1 SPRNTRAVII
11 SSGET
16 VEGDLVTLSCSSD
29 ANPPVLTYTW
39 FKQRA
44 ATVTLLST
52 DQNYTIT
59 NISSQ
64 HSGLYYC
71 SAQSRLGQHNSTPT
85 RLDVL
90 YPPRL
95 PSVSEHV
102 SDSSVTLVCVSDSNP
117 ASSYLWRRAAAAG
130 TRSEVNR
137 GMNECPPVYDNISA
151 LAMTSAPPRTAASD
165 EEDELNYSSVHFTRS
180 PPLYSK
186 VQLPNA
192 PKEEEV
198 EYATVTL
205 SKPRT
210 VRVRE
215 REWYQLQSSDGEK
228 HVLNTDP
235 QYSARV
241 SVSTEQNNCELTVRN
256 VRVRDSGVY
265 NFRFRTWSSKWISAS
280 SGVNLTVTGVLG
292 RECWGVTYTPEHV
305 CALKGSSVD
314 LSCSYNPGGHTVTKS
329 VWFIKEQAGAEPV
342 DVRED
347 EEYQGRLQYR
357 QSFQNDCSMRI
368 THLKESDAQTYRFS
382 FYTDDPDGRYT
393 GKRGVTLSVTDLK
406 VTVSDTPWGSKKLD
420 CSSTCTLPNNPTYI
434 WYKNGQPVSGQ
445 YRNKLYLYDRAEY
458 TNSYSCT
465 VRGHE
470 ELRSPAVC
478 RNFNFSHSLTSQ
490 IKKSPECDDLRFNY
504 TWL

>member
-1 SPRNTRAVII
+1 MADEEPLKERKTTVVIVSSGETVEGDSVTLSCSSDANPPALIYSWFKQTSSDAPLTKDQNYTITNMSSQHTGFYYCTAHNQLGQDNSTPAHLDVLYSPRNTRAVII

-117 ASSYLWRRAAAAG
+117 AYLWYRKTGGDVQLIGNSTNLTVAAGAAGPLYCMATNQYGSYSSSDWPLPSGNMSAKYAASAVTVIFLLTFIAAFLWMRRRAAAAG

-165 EEDELNYSSVHFTRS
+165 DEDELNYSSVHFTRS

-210 VRVRE
+210 V
-215 REWYQLQSSDGEK
+215 
-228 HVLNTDP
+228 
-235 QYSARV
+235 
-241 SVSTEQNNCELTVRN
+241 
-256 VRVRDSGVY
+256 
-265 NFRFRTWSSKWISAS
+265 
-280 SGVNLTVTGVLG
+280 
-292 RECWGVTYTPEHV
+292 
-305 CALKGSSVD
+305 
-314 LSCSYNPGGHTVTKS
+314 
-329 VWFIKEQAGAEPV
+329 
-342 DVRED
+342 
-347 EEYQGRLQYR
+347 
-357 QSFQNDCSMRI
+357 
-368 THLKESDAQTYRFS
+368 
-382 FYTDDPDGRYT
+382 
-393 GKRGVTLSVTDLK
+393 
-406 VTVSDTPWGSKKLD
+406 
-420 CSSTCTLPNNPTYI
+420 
-434 WYKNGQPVSGQ
+434 
-445 YRNKLYLYDRAEY
+445 
-458 TNSYSCT
+458 
-465 VRGHE
+465 
-470 ELRSPAVC
+470 
-478 RNFNFSHSLTSQ
+478 
-490 IKKSPECDDLRFNY
+490 
-504 TWL
+504 